1 MGSLLKVKSRG
12 VQGGIKMQELRRIK
26 EDETLANSLEPMNRN
41 WESIQSQHSGV
52 VFPQLNVVLGQPCFR
67 EDELALY
74 ICANVE
80 DRLWVKVADLKL
92 TYVNKE
98 YVDTMH
104 IDLSRIDNIIDS
116 STKKIK
122 MSLMNTGTTNG
133 QLVKVGSGN
142 KIATSL
148 IDTGVNAG
156 QIPILD
162 NNGQIAMSMLN
173 VGVKAQQIPVL
184 NSSGDLVDSVI
195 PNNVARFDSSGKL
208 TFPNGAKIWVS

>member
-1 MGSLLKVKSRG
+1 
-12 VQGGIKMQELRRIK
+12 MQELRRIK

-41 WESIQSQHSGV
+41 WESVQSQHSGV
-52 VFPQLNVVLGQPCFR
+52 TFPQTGVVVGQPCFR

-74 ICANVE
+74 ICVNV
-80 DRLWVKVADLKL
+80 DDMLWIKVADVKL

-104 IDLSRIDNIIDS
+104 IDLSRIDNIID
-116 STKKIK
+116 TATNKIK
-122 MSLMNTGTTNG
+122 MSLMNTGVKNG
-133 QLVKVGSGN
+133 QLVRVEDN
-142 KIATSL
+142 DKIATSL
-148 IDTGVNAG
+148 IDTGVEAG

-162 NNGQIAMSMLN
+162 DSGKIALSTLD

-184 NSSGDLVDSVI
+184 GTNGELPDSVI
-195 PNNVARFDSSGKL
+195 PRNVARFDSSGKL